1 MGEREER
8 GSGGKQK
15 ASEAGRGRTRE
26 REREREERER
36 EEQKR
41 RAKKKSEKKASR
53 KRAES
58 EKRKE
63 KEMKCLNARGVATRP
78 TRMQRHV
85 VVAARANRQVGLS
98 SKNRHNAFTS
108 CKAARGTYN
117 TDYSGTEDFK
127 RHDKDVGSSEYQIAR
142 ISTRIKQLTEH
153 LKEHKTDH
161 ATRRGLMALLNKRN
175 KLLQYL
181 FQNDRKTYTNT
192 IQALGIRSRLTDT
205 L

>member
-1 MGEREER
+1 MG
-8 GSGGKQK
+8 KHQK
-15 ASEAGRGRTRE
+15 RVAGARE
-26 REREREERER
+26 RERERERKEN
-36 EEQKR
+36 
-41 RAKKKSEKKASR
+41 R

-78 TRMQRHV
+78 MRMQRHV

>member
-1 MGEREER
+1 
-8 GSGGKQK
+8 
-15 ASEAGRGRTRE
+15 
-26 REREREERER
+26 
-36 EEQKR
+36 
-41 RAKKKSEKKASR
+41 
-53 KRAES
+53 
-58 EKRKE
+58 
-63 KEMKCLNARGVATRP
+63 MKCLNARGVATRP

-117 TDYSGTEDFK
+117 TDYSGTEDFM

>member
-1 MGEREER
+1 MGR
-8 GSGGKQK
+8 KHQK
-15 ASEAGRGRTRE
+15 RVAGARE
-26 REREREERER
+26 RERE
-36 EEQKR
+36 
-41 RAKKKSEKKASR
+41 KKKSEKKASR

-85 VVAARANRQVGLS
+85 VVAARANRQVGSS

-117 TDYSGTEDFK
+117 TDYSGTEDFM

>member
-1 MGEREER
+1 MGENIRS
-8 GSGGKQK
+8 GSR
-15 ASEAGRGRTRE
+15 AHERE
-26 REREREERER
+26 RERERKENEKSKR
-36 EEQKR
+36 EEQ
-41 RAKKKSEKKASR
+41 KKKSEKKASR

-117 TDYSGTEDFK
+117 TDYGGTEDFM

-142 ISTRIKQLTEH
+142 ISTRIKQLTE
-153 LKEHKTDH
+153 
-161 ATRRGLMALLNKRN
+161 
-175 KLLQYL
+175 
-181 FQNDRKTYTNT
+181 
-192 IQALGIRSRLTDT
+192 
-205 L
+205 